1 MYVCSACIFCLKESE
16 SWIDETLN
24 RSHDTQRS
32 STRKKLGKFETWHLH
47 RIRSTSKSQ
56 RLRQKS
62 TLFHTLTRSHNRIL
76 IFFQI
81 KNYEHHNVTNYEYNT
96 SRSSPPSFHILSHL
110 SPIISDRDLFRPSTK
125 ISLRVHIIYI
135 FFIVFLSNKLQH

>member
-1 MYVCSACIFCLKESE
+1 MITISFTWCIKEE
-16 SWIDETLN
+16 RN
-24 RSHDTQRS
+24 G
-32 STRKKLGKFETWHLH
+32 TRKKLGKFETWHLH

-96 SRSSPPSFHILSHL
+96 SRSSQPSFHILSHL
-110 SPIISDRDLFRPSTK
+110 SPIISDRDLYRPSTK